1 MIFREEGGIVGDEQV
16 PEAGVVGACM
26 CLATSKGGLFL
37 IDTIY
42 VVMTEGIAGVAFED
56 GCYELH
62 VTRHGLDFHL
72 SPKRCACITRSV
84 VDIRRGGVF
93 DFVFVQRTHEDIGHE
108 TKEASVLLATLLKG
122 EGNRMLLGGLLF
134 VLIETERTG
143 RLSEVVVKNGLLV
156 DEVVRG
162 LVASKLW

>member
-1 MIFREEGGIVGDEQV
+1 MG
-16 PEAGVVGACM
+16 
-26 CLATSKGGLFL
+26 LATSKGGLLL

-42 VVMTEGIAGVAFED
+42 IVMTEGVAGVAFQD
-56 GCYELH
+56 GSHELH
-62 VTRHGLDFHL
+62 VTGHGFHFHL

-84 VDIRRGGVF
+84 GVIRSGGSL

-122 EGNRMLLGGLLF
+122 EVNRMLLGGLLF

-156 DEVVRG
+156 DEVV
-162 LVASKLW
+162 